1 MELRL
6 AADQER
12 RTVTGMKK
20 RMGSFAAAVFY
31 LILMCFLLG
40 EDLVRLLDAGL
51 LGMLLLGSAIL
62 CLPYMES
69 GKSYRQMKEIFAG
82 NILMTGYIETFM
94 LLFVSLQSRG
104 EPGRGL
110 LARLALDFRPLFY
123 GFAGYLILGR
133 GSLQAQQEPEK
144 EDGQG
149 MREEKEPQTDG
160 ETEKERGE
168 MRTQEQEGQAGRI
181 PGDEPVTKDSVP
193 DFSLLSSRE
202 RQVAQLIR
210 RGLSNREIGEELYIS
225 EATVKKHV
233 SHIFEKL
240 GIDSRK
246 DLK

>member
-1 MELRL
+1 
-6 AADQER
+6 
-12 RTVTGMKK
+12 MKK

-51 LGMLLLGSAIL
+51 VGMLLLGSAIL
-62 CLPYMES
+62 CLPHMES
-69 GKSYRQMKEIFAG
+69 RKSYRQMKEIFAG

-94 LLFVSLQSRG
+94 LLFVSLQSQG
-104 EPGRGL
+104 EPGKGL

-123 GFAGYLILGR
+123 GFAGYLFLGR
-133 GSLQAQQEPEK
+133 GSLQAQTPQEK
-144 EDGQG
+144 EDGQR
-149 MREEKEPQTDG
+149 MQEEKAPGAKG
-160 ETEKERGE
+160 ETARERGGI
-168 MRTQEQEGQAGRI
+168 RAQKQEGQAKRI
-181 PGDEPVTKDSVP
+181 PGDAMPVKRDSEP

-202 RQVAQLIR
+202 RQVAELIK

-240 GIDSRK
+240 EIDSRK